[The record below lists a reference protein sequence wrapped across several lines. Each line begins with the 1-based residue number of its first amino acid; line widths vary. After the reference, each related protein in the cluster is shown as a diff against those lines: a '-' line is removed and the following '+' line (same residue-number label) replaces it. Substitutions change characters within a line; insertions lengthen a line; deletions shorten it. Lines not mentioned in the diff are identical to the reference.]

1 MQTASAHLR
10 VGVVHHRPSTLLV
23 CGLPEATASQY
34 PLQTPKVVQNEFGV
48 QCDFRVFASGA
59 LLESMNLCQFKRE
72 VTEIQT
78 NDFICCATGAL
89 WVFAA

>member
-1 MQTASAHLR
+1 MQTASARLR

-23 CGLPEATASQY
+23 CGPPEATTSQY
-34 PLQTPKVVQNEFGV
+34 PSQTPKVAQNEFGI
-48 QCDFRVFASGA
+48 QRDFRVFASGA

-72 VTEIQT
+72 VAEIRT